1 MTNISILVAVYNG
14 ERYLRQCL
22 DSILE
27 QTMKDLQVICV
38 DDASMDHSL
47 DILRNMPLKTLG
59 CRCCPLKPM

>member
-47 DILRNMPLKTLG
+47 DILREYAAKDSRVQVLSP
-59 CRCCPLKPM
+59 